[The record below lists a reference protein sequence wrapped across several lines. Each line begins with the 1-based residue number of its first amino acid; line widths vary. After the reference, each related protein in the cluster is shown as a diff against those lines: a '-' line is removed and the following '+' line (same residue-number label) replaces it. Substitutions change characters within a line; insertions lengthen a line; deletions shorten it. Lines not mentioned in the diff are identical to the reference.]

1 MEYITQYIKFRQ
13 DNDNAGLVQRS
24 LRAIYDKIQS
34 QQSPPDDQQEA
45 NTIVRTTTRA
55 SFLEIYNEK
64 IFDLFS
70 DNLDTALSL
79 REDALNKDVYVEHLS
94 QHTVTNVQEALSVL
108 RSGID
113 NRKVASTN
121 MNRVSSRSHALF
133 VLHVRTEIDDV
144 MAGITKTRS
153 CKFTLVDL
161 AGSERQKNTDA
172 TGERLKEASM
182 INNSLLC
189 LGQVIHSLVDGS
201 GGGNSDGM
209 GTSKQHHHAPYRDSK
224 LTFLLKNSFGGNSKT
239 CLVATVSPS
248 LLSITE
254 TVSTLK
260 FAQRAKLIRNNAVLN
275 EDTVGSVVAL
285 QAEIARLKQL
295 LGKRN
300 DVADSIADAAG
311 RASMPSPGL
320 PPLAPRQQS
329 TTTDTIDNNNNNTPD
344 NVTVQALRN
353 QNTKLSKT
361 VQTLKATTQ
370 HRETQVSS
378 LKRKLQQETLIRK
391 CKERRI
397 TYLSDKAAD
406 NIESR
411 ELAALQE
418 EVEAL
423 RDQLENGRDVEAIEW
438 MIKYKEVKARVE
450 DMEGGDGDDGNGTL
464 EAIRHQEELEA
475 TCVG

>member
-1 MEYITQYIKFRQ
+1 MKIYIIRQ
-13 DNDNAGLVQRS
+13 DNANAGLVQRS

-34 QQSPPDDQQEA
+34 QQSNQEESMISNTNN
-45 NTIVRTTTRA
+45 NTIVRTTTQA

-70 DNLDTALSL
+70 NDNLDNPLSL
-79 REDALNKDVYVEHLS
+79 REDAHNRDVYVEHLS
-94 QHTVTNVQEALSVL
+94 QHTVTNVEEALSIL
-108 RSGID
+108 RAGIE

-133 VLHVRTEIDDV
+133 VLHVHTEITNVDT
-144 MAGITKTRS
+144 GITKKRS

-189 LGQVIHSLVDGS
+189 LGQVIHSLVDGNC
-201 GGGNSDGM
+201 GGGM
-209 GTSKQHHHAPYRDSK
+209 GSANKQQHHAPYRDSK

-248 LLSITE
+248 LLSMTE

-275 EDTVGSVVAL
+275 EDTVGSVAAL
-285 QAEIARLKQL
+285 QAEIARLKEL
-295 LGKRN
+295 LSKKNSVDG
-300 DVADSIADAAG
+300 ADATALAGGTLG

-320 PPLAPRQQS
+320 PPLVPRQQS
-329 TTTDTIDNNNNNTPD
+329 SVNMMDNNINLDNNATIH
-344 NVTVQALRN
+344 ALRN
-353 QNTKLSKT
+353 QNTKLTKT

-370 HRETQVSS
+370 QRETQVTS

-397 TYLSDKAAD
+397 TYLTDKAID
-406 NIESR
+406 NLESR
-411 ELAALQE
+411 EIAALQE
-418 EVEAL
+418 EVDAL

-438 MIKYKEVKARVE
+438 MIKYKEAKARVE
-450 DMEGGDGDDGNGTL
+450 DMEVGDESSGGK
-464 EAIRHQEELEA
+464 HQEELEA
-475 TCVG
+475 TCVR